1 MLVKGEEGLCLQL
14 QRVGSLLTQKK
25 CYIDLVAKLAQS
37 EGVKFRSDH
46 SGIVFILKSGEDTDL
61 KSSWSEGCVQP
72 KTHNRR
78 RNSR

>member
-1 MLVKGEEGLCLQL
+1 MSSATEGW
-14 QRVGSLLTQKK
+14 VTTNTEK
-25 CYIDLVAKLAQS
+25 CYTDLVAKLGQS

-46 SGIVFILKSGEDTDL
+46 SGIVSILKSREDTDL
-61 KSSWSEGCVQP
+61 KSSWPEGCVQP